1 MRAKTIRIALTL
13 LACTAAL
20 LPAAARAAVKEVPVG
35 ILFTHEAP
43 GAGSVAL
50 AGSFNEWSV
59 DRNPMT
65 KGDDGTWSIV
75 MALRPGQDYQYKFVV
90 DGSWLSDETN
100 PASAGD
106 GFGGVNSV
114 VSLDAKGRL
123 QAAAAAP
130 AAGGQTVQGIMT
142 QLNAKLRLD
151 GRYLGRYELS
161 RRKDLDPRYRLGRPR
176 HSVDLNFRTEV
187 SEVVDAYTRLRI
199 DNARNINFSQNTAY
213 FDEGNVDIAPG
224 PFTLQGYWDMEML
237 GLSDPLSSG
246 GDVDFRGTILD
257 DHTAAGKGTSGLVLT
272 GRPFGLDLDA
282 FVANVH
288 NGDWYNSLDIW
299 DDTGRDV
306 FAARLSRE
314 IGGVTLGL
322 PMYAERD
329 LVWMNEKYS
338 RRADGTAIAVFDEF
352 QAANPAPFNSDWFEW
367 GGRDMRVGL
376 DLTKELPRGRVQ
388 PEWLHNPVD
397 QGWITRNNAERDAGN
412 NPINGPTD
420 IKLME
425 RTRNH
430 FHGSLDWETDG
441 GIALNLEH
449 TTTRE
454 TGASPD
460 DAFGLV
466 TSRHFR
472 RAVTVSEDGVDT
484 AYNLITQHYLSP
496 DQRWLAGV
504 GAAPGFVLQAS
515 GEDLDTD
522 DRIYMTFLGAPPAF
536 TAHYTELT
544 VIRQGDGHRELVW
557 LQHDRANYDFAT
569 VDAVSPHTGLAKA
582 DVTTWTLSGRF
593 DYGASADPAGQWT
606 LVGAYKD
613 LDDEVAG
620 QSGHTLEAIL
630 RFARDVTPRVQAIG
644 DVRMKRFRQMGL
656 ESDGL
661 TEWNATFWSPYLG
674 ARYLPHPKLDV
685 VVAYGVDPLS
695 FGIDYRGRHLGR
707 EFWRQAYMY
716 ENPGTSE
723 FTAERALQDIRAF
736 GLRANFI
743 F

>member
-1 MRAKTIRIALTL
+1 MRAKITIILTALA
-13 LACTAAL
+13 LAGAAS
-20 LPAAARAAVKEVPVG
+20 AAVKEVPVG

-43 GAGSVAL
+43 GAGSVSL
-50 AGSFNEWSV
+50 AGSFNDWSV
-59 DRNPMT
+59 DRNPMAR
-65 KGDDGTWSIV
+65 GDDGVWSIV
-75 MALRPGQDYQYKFVV
+75 MALRPGAEYQYKFVV
-90 DGSWLSDETN
+90 DGSWLTDETN

-106 GFGGVNSV
+106 GYGGVNSV
-114 VSLDAKGRL
+114 VTLDAKGRIT
-123 QAAAAAP
+123 AAPAPAAAP
-130 AAGGQTVQGIMT
+130 AGPQGIMT

-151 GRYLGRYELS
+151 GRYLGRYEMS
-161 RRKDLDPRYRLGRPR
+161 RRKGLDPRYRLTRPQ

-213 FDEGNVDIAPG
+213 FDEGAVDIAPG
-224 PFTLQGYWDMEML
+224 PFTLKGYWDMELL
-237 GLSDPLSSG
+237 GLSDPLTSG

-257 DHTAAGKGTSGLVLT
+257 DHVSAGKGSAGLVLT

-288 NGDWYNSLDIW
+288 NGDWYNSLNIW

-314 IGGVTLGL
+314 IGGVTVGVPL
-322 PMYAERD
+322 YAERD
-329 LVWMNEKYS
+329 LIWMNEKYA
-338 RRADGTAIAVFDEF
+338 RRADGSAIAVFDEF

-367 GGRDMRVGL
+367 GHRDMRVGL
-376 DLTKELPRGRVQ
+376 DLTRELPRGRVQ
-388 PEWLHNPVD
+388 LEWLHNPVD
-397 QGWITRNNAERDAGN
+397 QGWVTRNNAERDAAN
-412 NPINGPTD
+412 NPINGPAD
-420 IKLME
+420 IPLME

-430 FHGSLDWETDG
+430 YHGSLDWETDG

-466 TSRHFR
+466 TARHFR
-472 RAVTVSEDGVDT
+472 NQVTVIEGGEPT
-484 AYNLITQHYLSP
+484 AYNLITQHYLSA
-496 DQRWLAGV
+496 DRRWLAGV
-504 GAAPGFVLQAS
+504 AAPPEFVLQATDA
-515 GEDLDTD
+515 DLDTD

-544 VIRQGDGHRELVW
+544 VVREGDGHRELVW

-569 VDAVSPHTGLAKA
+569 VDAVSPSTGLAKA

-593 DYGASADPAGQWT
+593 DHGRSSDPAGHWT
-606 LVGAYKD
+606 LVGAWMHR
-613 LDDEVAG
+613 DDEVLG
-620 QSGHTLEAIL
+620 RDGTTLEAIL
-630 RFARDVTPRVQAIG
+630 RFARDLSPRVQAIG
-644 DVRMKRFRQMGL
+644 DVRMKRFDITGL
-656 ESDGL
+656 EADGPTL
-661 TEWNATFWSPYLG
+661 WDDTFWSPYLG
-674 ARYLPHPKLDV
+674 LRYMPHPKLDV
-685 VVAYGVDPLS
+685 VAAYGVDPLS
-695 FGIDYRGRHLGR
+695 FGIDYNGRHLGR
-707 EFWRQAYMY
+707 EFWRQQYMY

-723 FTAERALQDIRAF
+723 FAAERALQDIRAF

>member
-1 MRAKTIRIALTL
+1 MRATITTILTALVLTG
-13 LACTAAL
+13 AAS
-20 LPAAARAAVKEVPVG
+20 AAVKEVPVG
-35 ILFTHEAP
+35 ILFTHAAP
-43 GAGSVAL
+43 GAGRVSL
-50 AGSFNEWSV
+50 AGSFNDWSV

-65 KGDDGTWSIV
+65 RGDDGVWSIV
-75 MALRPGQDYQYKFVV
+75 MALRPGAEYQYKFVV
-90 DGSWLSDETN
+90 DGSWLTDETN
-100 PASAGD
+100 PATADD

-114 VSLDAKGRL
+114 VSLDAEGHIKAAPAP
-123 QAAAAAP
+123 AAAAAGP
-130 AAGGQTVQGIMT
+130 VGIMT

-151 GRYLGRYELS
+151 GRYLGRYEMS
-161 RRKDLDPRYRLGRPR
+161 RRKGLDPRYRLTRPQ

-199 DNARNINFSQNTAY
+199 DNERNINFSQNTAY
-213 FDEGNVDIAPG
+213 FDEGAVDIAPG
-224 PFTLQGYWDMEML
+224 PFTLKGYWDMELL
-237 GLSDPLSSG
+237 GLSDPLTSG

-257 DHTAAGKGTSGLVLT
+257 DHTAAGKGSAGLVLT

-288 NGDWYNSLDIW
+288 NGDWYNSLEIW

-306 FAARLSRE
+306 FAARLSHE
-314 IGGVTLGL
+314 IGGVTLGVPL
-322 PMYAERD
+322 YAERD
-329 LVWMNEKYS
+329 LIWMNERFA
-338 RRADGTAIAVFDEF
+338 RRADGSAITAFEEF

-367 GGRDMRVGL
+367 GHRDMRVGL

-388 PEWLHNPVD
+388 LEWLHNPVD
-397 QGWITRNNAERDAGN
+397 QGWVTRNNAERDAGN

-420 IKLME
+420 IPLMA

-441 GIALNLEH
+441 GVALNVEH

-466 TSRHFR
+466 TARHYR
-472 RAVTVSEDGVDT
+472 GNVVDDQDVG
-484 AYNLITQHYLSP
+484 YYFITQHYLSADRRWSEGIVPPP
-496 DQRWLAGV
+496 DIVLDPITDESGNTNPLLA
-504 GAAPGFVLQAS
+504 
-515 GEDLDTD
+515 D
-522 DRIYMTFLGAPPAF
+522 DRIYMTFVGAPPAF

-544 VIRQGDGHRELVW
+544 VTRAGDGHRELVW

-569 VDAVSPHTGLAKA
+569 VGAVSPSTGLAKA

-593 DYGASADPAGQWT
+593 DYGRTGDPAGLWT
-606 LVGAYKD
+606 LVGAWTHR
-613 LDDEVAG
+613 DDEVLG
-620 QSGHTLEAIL
+620 RDGTTLEAIL
-630 RFARDVTPRVQAIG
+630 RFARDLSPRVQAIG
-644 DVRMKRFRQMGL
+644 DVRLKRYDIIGL
-656 ESDGL
+656 EADGPAL
-661 TEWNATFWSPYLG
+661 WDDTFWSPYLG
-674 ARYLPHPKLDV
+674 LRYLPHPKLDV
-685 VVAYGVDPLS
+685 VAAYGVDPLS

-707 EFWRQAYMY
+707 EFWRRQYMD

-723 FTAERALQDIRAF
+723 FAAERALQDIRAF

>member
-1 MRAKTIRIALTL
+1 MRAKTILTALAL
-13 LACTAAL
+13 VACTAAL

-65 KGDDGTWSIV
+65 KGDDGVWSIV
-75 MALRPGQDYQYKFVV
+75 MALRPGQEYQYKFVV
-90 DGSWLSDETN
+90 DGTWITDETN

-106 GFGGVNSV
+106 GFGGVNSL
-114 VSLDAKGRL
+114 VSLDAEGHIT
-123 QAAAAAP
+123 AAAAP
-130 AAGGQTVQGIMT
+130 ASGAGAAPAGIMT

-151 GRYLGRYELS
+151 GRYLGRYLLS
-161 RRKDLDPRYRLGRPR
+161 RRKGLDPRYRLTRPQ

-199 DNARNINFSQNTAY
+199 DNQRNINFSQNTAY

-224 PFTLQGYWDMEML
+224 PFTLKGYWDMELL
-237 GLSDPLSSG
+237 GLSDPLTTG
-246 GDVDFRGTILD
+246 GDVDFEGTILD
-257 DHTAAGKGTSGLVLT
+257 DHVAAGKGTAGLTLT
-272 GRPFGLDLDA
+272 GRPFGLALDA

-299 DDTGRDV
+299 DDTGRDI
-306 FAARLSRE
+306 FAARLSHDVA
-314 IGGVTLGL
+314 GVTVGV
-322 PMYAERD
+322 PVYAERD
-329 LVWMNEKYS
+329 LIWMNEKYA
-338 RRADGTAIAVFDEF
+338 RRADGSAIGAFDEF
-352 QAANPAPFNSDWFEW
+352 QADHPAPFNSDWFEW
-367 GGRDMRVGL
+367 GHRDMRFGL
-376 DLTKELPRGRVQ
+376 DLTRELPRGRVQ
-388 PEWLHNPVD
+388 FEWLHNPVD

-412 NPINGPTD
+412 NPINGPVD
-420 IKLME
+420 IPLME

-441 GIALNLEH
+441 GIAVNLEH

-472 RAVTVSEDGVDT
+472 RTVSVDEDGTPT
-484 AYNLITQHYLSP
+484 AYNLITLHHLSP
-496 DQRWLAGV
+496 DRRWLSGV
-504 GAAPGFVLQAS
+504 GSAPSRVLQAE
-515 GEDLDTD
+515 GDDLDTD
-522 DRIYMTFLGAPPAF
+522 DRIYLTFLGAPPAF
-536 TAHYTELT
+536 TAHYSELT
-544 VIRQGDGHRELVW
+544 VVREGDGHRELIW

-569 VDAVSPHTGLAKA
+569 VDAVSPHTGLEKA
-582 DVTTWTLSGRF
+582 DVTTWTLSGRL
-593 DYGASADPAGQWT
+593 DYGASSDPTGHWT
-606 LVGAYKD
+606 LVGAYTD
-613 LDDEVAG
+613 RDDEVAG
-620 QSGHTLEAIL
+620 RSGHTAEAIL
-630 RFARDVTPRVQAIG
+630 RFARDLSPRVQAIG
-644 DVRMKRFRQMGL
+644 DVRMKRYRMLGL

-661 TEWNATFWSPYLG
+661 TPWHDTFWTPYLG
-674 ARYLPHPKLDV
+674 LRYLPHPKLDV
-685 VVAYGVDPLS
+685 VAAYGVDPLS
-695 FGIDYRGRHLGR
+695 FGIDYHGRHLGR
-707 EFWRQAYMY
+707 AFWRREYMFQ
-716 ENPGTSE
+716 NPGTSE
-723 FTAERALQDIRAF
+723 FGAERALQDLRAF